1 MPIDHVPFRRSH
13 LIFNPLG
20 T

>member
-1 MPIDHVPFRRSH
+1 MPIDHVPFRRCR